1 MVRNARV
8 QGQTSTTEVPW
19 PLDPRSLVAALSDT
33 SFLLQVEII
42 KAELEEKSF
51 NKLTV
56 IDPPEFGDYVNNR
69 DSWGQSSTLSTTSV
83 KHI

>member
-1 MVRNARV
+1 L
-8 QGQTSTTEVPW
+8 TTA
-19 PLDPRSLVAALSDT
+19 RSLPHFLT
-33 SFLLQVEII
+33 RLFLLQVEII